1 MTEGKSELRSR
12 IMRAVKGTDTGPE
25 MLVRRITFGMGY
37 RYRLHRADLPGKPD
51 MVFVRRRK
59 VIFVHGCFW
68 HGHSCPR
75 GARQPKQNAEYWLK
89 KITGNRDRDKVNLS
103 ALKKLG
109 WKVLVVWE
117 CGLKNP
123 DDVKHRIANFLK
135 S

>member
-1 MTEGKSELRSR
+1 MTEGNAEIRSR

-51 MVFVRRRK
+51 MVFVQRRK
-59 VIFVHGCFW
+59 VIFVNGCFW

-89 KITGNRDRDKVNLS
+89 KITSNRDRDKANFF

-117 CGLKNP
+117 CWLKKP
-123 DDVKHRIANFLK
+123 DGIKHRIANFLE